1 MPKLYSCAATWETYI
16 LTARSNKP
24 RMSHLFTRLTSR
36 RRVAIQVVTG
46 AAAALASTAPVEAAQ
61 PHMQAALRALN
72 NASEQLNAA
81 EPDKAGHREKAIGL
95 VRDAIGQ
102 VQEGIRA
109 GR

>member
-1 MPKLYSCAATWETYI
+1 MHSYLGNIHTYRKEQQTSYVSPLYTTHIAPPSSHPGGHG
-16 LTARSNKP
+16 RS
-24 RMSHLFTRLTSR
+24 RS
-36 RRVAIQVVTG
+36 
-46 AAAALASTAPVEAAQ
+46 ALASTAPVEAAQ

>member
-1 MPKLYSCAATWETYI
+1 
-16 LTARSNKP
+16 
-24 RMSHLFTRLTSR
+24 
-36 RRVAIQVVTG
+36 
-46 AAAALASTAPVEAAQ
+46 
-61 PHMQAALRALN
+61 MQAALRALN